1 MQTFASNP
9 VDDMADRYTA
19 MLESAL
25 LARALADTGALPD
38 ERRKQL
44 LRQWLHGTFNPSAD
58 GCTTIGEGRGLLAWQ
73 PEDSGYRLVWLAPS
87 GLACPLA
94 RIYAQDDGSWAVLVV
109 AGVRDDPAEAMAT
122 AEWGVS
128 RLTA

>member
-1 MQTFASNP
+1 MQTFAANLT
-9 VDDMADRYTA
+9 DETAERYTA

-58 GCTTIGEGRGLLAWQ
+58 GCTTIGEGSGALVWQ
-73 PEDSGYRLVWLAPS
+73 PEGSGYRLTWLAPT

-109 AGVRDDPAEAMAT
+109 AGVRDNPAEAMAI